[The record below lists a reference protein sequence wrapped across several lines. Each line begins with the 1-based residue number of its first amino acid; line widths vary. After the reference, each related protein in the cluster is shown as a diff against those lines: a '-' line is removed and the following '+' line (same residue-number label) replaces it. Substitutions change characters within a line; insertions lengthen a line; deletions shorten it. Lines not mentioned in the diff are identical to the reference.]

1 MSFPSSHREI
11 VCRSWTWRPVPLAS
25 KHVLSPPQAI
35 PPACPGVPICQ
46 NRSYCNGDFMK
57 VHFDPLEKDYKRKC
71 TRALN
76 RAVTHARTHTRPQNL
91 NRSKVRKS

>member
-57 VHFDPLEKDYKRKC
+57 VHFDPLEIVLLTEGRMAEDQQW
-71 TRALN
+71 LS
-76 RAVTHARTHTRPQNL
+76 VEDF
-91 NRSKVRKS
+91 S

>member
-1 MSFPSSHREI
+1 MSFPSSHCEI
-11 VCRSWTWRPVPLAS
+11 VCRSWALRPVPLAS
-25 KHVLSPPQAI
+25 KHVLSPP
-35 PPACPGVPICQ
+35 PSHTPACPGVPICQ

-76 RAVTHARTHTRPQNL
+76 RTDTQTHTHT
-91 NRSKVRKS
+91 